1 MYFDGILGIS
11 HERSCALDFEELGL
25 LRLDLQDLDQS
36 FTEAEIWEV
45 VKDLPLD
52 KASSPNGFTG
62 HFYRSCWSIIRRDML
77 RVFNAIS
84 DMDYCSFH
92 HLNGALLT
100 LIPNKP
106 NPVSLS
112 NYRLISLIHS
122 FFQSRG

>member
-84 DMDYCSFH
+84 DMDYVAS
-92 HLNGALLT
+92 T
-100 LIPNKP
+100 I
-106 NPVSLS
+106 
-112 NYRLISLIHS
+112 
-122 FFQSRG
+122 